1 MQVQEAFKALSD
13 PTRRAIIL
21 LVKDHKKSA
30 GEIVSQFSSTNATIS
45 HHLAVL
51 KEADL
56 ILDERDGKF
65 IYYELN
71 SKTVNDLIDWLKA
84 LKRTK

>member
-1 MQVQEAFKALSD
+1 MQVQEAFK
-13 PTRRAIIL
+13 
-21 LVKDHKKSA
+21 
-30 GEIVSQFSSTNATIS
+30 
-45 HHLAVL
+45 
-51 KEADL
+51 ADL